1 MSNKWI
7 TRKEPHKDWITKKTK
22 WIQKKKPKVPEINI
36 DELNELLKEPT
47 DKARDI
53 FKSNFKKGGLVKK
66 GKPKLAKR
74 GWK

>member
-1 MSNKWI
+1 MSKWI
-7 TRKEPHKDWITKKTK
+7 TKKEPKKEWITKKTK
-22 WIQKKKPKVPEINI
+22 WIQKKKPEVPEINI

>member
-1 MSNKWI
+1 MSKWI
-7 TRKEPHKDWITKKTK
+7 TKKEPKKEWITKKTK
-22 WIQKKKPKVPEINI
+22 WIQKKKPEVPEIDL

-53 FKSNFKKGGLVKK
+53 FKSNFKNFKK